1 MIKVGDSIPIAQVS
15 VMVDGTPT
23 TYPMNELMGNGKVV
37 LFAVPGA
44 FTPPCSDQHLPTFI
58 DTASQLTDSG
68 VERIFCLGVNDV
80 FVMNGWGIA
89 NNVGDAIVMV
99 ADPYAAFTK
108 AAGMEVDASFAGLG
122 MRSMRYAM
130 VAEGGIVTALMPEDD
145 GFSVVAST
153 AVQVLKV
160 VIDQEKVA
168 RDAAEITESE
178 YFKELQEKAESLRK
192 GVVE

>member
-1 MIKVGDSIPIAQVS
+1 MIKVGDPIPAAEVS
-15 VMVDGTPT
+15 VMVSGSPT
-23 TYPMNELMGNGKVV
+23 TYRMNDLMGSGKVV

-44 FTPPCSDQHLPTFI
+44 FTPPCSDQHLPTFV

-68 VERIFCLGVNDV
+68 VDRIFCLGVNDV

-89 NNVGDAIVMV
+89 NNVGDAITMV

-122 MRSMRYAM
+122 MRSMRYAL
-130 VAEGGIVTALMPEDD
+130 VAEDGIVTALMPEDD

-153 AVQVLKV
+153 ALHVLKV

-168 RDAAEITESE
+168 RDAAEITDSD
-178 YFKELQEKAESLRK
+178 YFKELQQKAGSLRK
-192 GVVE
+192 GGAE